1 MATADRAREPEDDDD
16 DRDAPDLGPP
26 PVPPASLLR
35 RIQADPVRAPEY
47 IALAASE
54 KHGPAARD
62 WLAEQRPGTSPDKL
76 AKRAKRA
83 HARYARVSGGVT
95 GLGGALTMVPDM
107 AAAIWIQSRMVFF
120 VAAAYGYDPLD
131 PMRPAELLT
140 LFDLYPD
147 PVQARSALDGAG
159 RTMAEAAVGKALSRS
174 DEQTLVSK
182 LTQMALKRGATRLAG
197 RAIPGFAML
206 VNSIGNER
214 QVRLLAD
221 RAIAFYRG

>member
-1 MATADRAREPEDDDD
+1 MADESAREPDDDD
-16 DRDAPDLGPP
+16 GVTDPGPAP
-26 PVPPASLLR
+26 VIPASLLK
-35 RIQADPVRAPEY
+35 RIQADPVRAPEL

-54 KHGPAARD
+54 RHGPAARD
-62 WLAEQRPGTSPDKL
+62 WLAEQAPGTSPDKL
-76 AKRAKRA
+76 AKRAKRT
-83 HARYARVSGGVT
+83 HARYARVTGGVT

-140 LFDLYPD
+140 LYDLYDD
-147 PVQARSALDGAG
+147 PVEARKALDGAG
-159 RTMAEAAVGKALSRS
+159 RTLAEAAVTRAISRS
-174 DEQTLVSK
+174 DEKTLVSR
-182 LTQMALKRGATRLAG
+182 LAQMALKRGASRLAG
-197 RAIPGFAML
+197 RAIPGLAVI

-214 QVRLLAD
+214 QVRALAD

>member
-1 MATADRAREPEDDDD
+1 MATDSAREPDDDD
-16 DRDAPDLGPP
+16 DVTDPGPAP
-26 PVPPASLLR
+26 VIPASLLK
-35 RIQADPVRAPEY
+35 RIQADPVRAPEL

-54 KHGPAARD
+54 KHGPAARE

-76 AKRAKRA
+76 ARRAKRT
-83 HARYARVSGGVT
+83 HARYARVTGGVT

-140 LFDLYPD
+140 LYDLYED
-147 PVQARSALDGAG
+147 PVEARRALDGAG
-159 RTMAEAAVGKALSRS
+159 RTLAEAAVNRALTKGDQRTLTSR
-174 DEQTLVSK
+174 LA
-182 LTQMALKRGATRLAG
+182 QMALKRGASRLAG
-197 RAIPGFAML
+197 RAIPGLAVI